1 MRTSFRLAT
10 ALLMAACWSITACAQ
25 PDAASAAAPSSAAP
39 AAPAAPV
46 AQESAQAQAPAPAGL
61 SPSQRKAADRKLKR
75 RVSTALARTKNLN
88 VTRILVRVRDGS
100 VTLSGSVMDT
110 SQVALAAMV
119 ARGVDG
125 VTSVSNLLRI
135 DGQQP

>member
-39 AAPAAPV
+39 VAPV

>member
-1 MRTSFRLAT
+1 MRTSFRLVA
-10 ALLMAACWSITACAQ
+10 ALLTAACWSITACAQ
-25 PDAASAAAPSSAAP
+25 PDASSAAVPSSAAP
-39 AAPAAPV
+39 V
-46 AQESAQAQAPAPAGL
+46 ARESAQAPASASL
-61 SPSQRKAADRKLKR
+61 SPAQRKAADRKLKR

-110 SQVALAAMV
+110 TQVNLAATV

>member
-1 MRTSFRLAT
+1 MRTSFRLALT
-10 ALLMAACWSITACAQ
+10 LLTAACWSIAAQAQ

-39 AAPAAPV
+39 V
-46 AQESAQAQAPAPAGL
+46 AQASAPMQAPASAGL

-88 VTRILVRVRDGS
+88 VARILVRVRDGG
-100 VTLSGSVMDT
+100 VTLSGSVTDT
-110 SQVALAAMV
+110 TQANLAATV

-125 VTSVSNLLRI
+125 VTSVSNQLRI
-135 DGQQP
+135 DGQQQ